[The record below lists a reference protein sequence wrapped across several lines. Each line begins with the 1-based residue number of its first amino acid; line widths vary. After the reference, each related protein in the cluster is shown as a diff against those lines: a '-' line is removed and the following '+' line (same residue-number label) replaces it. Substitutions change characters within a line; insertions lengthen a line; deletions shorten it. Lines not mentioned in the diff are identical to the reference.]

1 MRKNNESC
9 FVKNT
14 ESTVKN
20 IIPFVY
26 IIGRTEINIV
36 RIVGLWY
43 AIVLNIG
50 RTVKNIIAMV
60 NFIDCTVIN
69 KY

>member
-1 MRKNNESC
+1 M
-9 FVKNT
+9 NT

-36 RIVGLWY
+36 RIVGLRY
-43 AIVLNIG
+43 AIVLNIY
-50 RTVKNIIAMV
+50 RIVKINIEIL
-60 NFIDCTVIN
+60 NFIDSIV
-69 KY
+69 